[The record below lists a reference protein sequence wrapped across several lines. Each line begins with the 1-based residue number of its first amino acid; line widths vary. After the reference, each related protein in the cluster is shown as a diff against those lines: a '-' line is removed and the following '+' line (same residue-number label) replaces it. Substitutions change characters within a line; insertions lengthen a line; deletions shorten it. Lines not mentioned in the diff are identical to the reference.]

1 MKLSESSKYIIKDL
15 IPYTDPNLKLVY
27 HPNHFFNELERKS
40 RIKERTLRSAYYRLI
55 KKGLVTIEGGHP
67 KLTKKGELQAKIYNP
82 TKLEGSTLMVIFD
95 IPENER
101 NLRDHLRLLL
111 KELKFK
117 KVQQS
122 VWVCKYDFREY
133 ITAEIKENGLQKY
146 VQVYESRKI

>member
-1 MKLSESSKYIIKDL
+1 
-15 IPYTDPNLKLVY
+15 
-27 HPNHFFNELERKS
+27 
-40 RIKERTLRSAYYRLI
+40 
-55 KKGLVTIEGGHP
+55 
-67 KLTKKGELQAKIYNP
+67 
-82 TKLEGSTLMVIFD
+82 MVIFD